1 MKPKKPPQVAFFRLI
16 ETCPSVFRSTI
27 LKPASGAGK
36 QSMDYAANC
45 ARTGTCRSMSV
56 SLERGFRSSLAC
68 MTHHDA
74 ASPPKYLANRALV
87 RQTSKV
93 HFCGSMPKSHL
104 RTPLKSLAF
113 RHRMR
118 LNVLAQHTVHAALPA
133 FASGF
138 EIRHNLWAVTNRNQ
152 ELFFG

>member
-1 MKPKKPPQVAFFRLI
+1 MKPKSHFGGFFFDI
-16 ETCPSVFRSTI
+16 DMPTPAVKSSMFNT
-27 LKPASGAGK
+27 ASGAGK

-56 SLERGFRSSLAC
+56 SVERVFRSSLAC

-138 EIRHNLWAVTNRNQ
+138 EICDNLWAVTNRNQ